1 MRWAFG
7 LTFILFLSSA
17 MPAAATGTDW
27 RQAWC
32 TQFLDRVEVAIAQ
45 FQDLDEGARI
55 QVARSHH
62 LRHLR
67 RSVRQT
73 VVYCIRLL
81 ADQTDDT
88 SRSTYDH
95 QQTWELAWRR

>member
-7 LTFILFLSSA
+7 LTFMLFLSSA

-27 RQAWC
+27 REATC
-32 TQFLDRVEVAIAQ
+32 ARFLDGLETAIAQ
-45 FQDLDEGARI
+45 FQDLDEDARI
-55 QVARSHH
+55 QIARSQQ

-67 RSVRQT
+67 RSVREA

-81 ADQTDDT
+81 ADQTDDS